1 MPDNELSRHRA
12 QLEALRA
19 AYVEKLPETFERLE
33 ALIDAIPTDPND
45 AVGLDNLNASLGL
58 LYQEAHKLA
67 GTSGSLGLEC
77 VSTAARQ
84 LLSLAE
90 NWHTHPL
97 DALSKREMMDTLV
110 ETMRNCDLKPVEESP
125 GPSKRGSRK
134 IHIVDDD
141 ELVAQ
146 EMLTWLIEAGFDAEV
161 FLSSSVYLD
170 IFETLARPDMIIMD
184 VAFGEDMSA
193 GPDIIRQLRNRLGR
207 MPAVIFLSIHDEMPA
222 RLAALRAGASRYL
235 VKPVTKD
242 RLMDLAHEFAERKH
256 TTTYRVLLVDDDQTA
271 LQAAKIQLEYVGL
284 EVHACEEP
292 LQALTVARAI
302 RPDVI
307 ILDIVMPNVSG
318 TELAVILREDREFD
332 ATPIVFLTSQS
343 HQDEKTLSVA
353 LGGDDYVLKP
363 FDADYLTATVRAR
376 AKRSRRLRELIN
388 ATDSR

>member
-33 ALIDAIPTDPND
+33 ALIDAIPTDPSD
-45 AVGLDNLNASLGL
+45 AFGLDNLNASLGL

-67 GTSGSLGLEC
+67 GTSGSLGLEY

-97 DALSKREMMDTLV
+97 DALSKRETMDTLV

-318 TELAVILREDREFD
+318 TELAAILREDREFD

-343 HQDEKTLSVA
+343 HKDEKTLSVA

-363 FDADYLTATVRAR
+363 FDTDYLTATVRAR

>member
-318 TELAVILREDREFD
+318 TELAAILREDREFD

>member
-33 ALIDAIPTDPND
+33 ALIDAIPTDPSD
-45 AVGLDNLNASLGL
+45 AFGLDNLNASLGL

-67 GTSGSLGLEC
+67 GTSGSLGLEY
-77 VSTAARQ
+77 VSTAAMQ

-97 DALSKREMMDTLV
+97 DALSKRETMDTLV

-318 TELAVILREDREFD
+318 TELAAILREDREFD

-363 FDADYLTATVRAR
+363 FDTDYLTATVRAR

>member
-19 AYVEKLPETFERLE
+19 DYVEKMPETFERLE
-33 ALIDAIPTDPND
+33 GLIDAIPTDPND

-110 ETMRNCDLKPVEESP
+110 ETMRNCDLRPVEESP

-318 TELAVILREDREFD
+318 TELAAILREDREFD

-363 FDADYLTATVRAR
+363 FDTDYLTATVRAR

>member
-19 AYVEKLPETFERLE
+19 DYVEKMPETFERLE

-318 TELAVILREDREFD
+318 TELAAILREDREFD

-363 FDADYLTATVRAR
+363 FDTDYLTATVRAR

>member
-33 ALIDAIPTDPND
+33 ALIDAIPTDPSD
-45 AVGLDNLNASLGL
+45 AFGLDNLNASLGL

-67 GTSGSLGLEC
+67 GTSGSLGLEY

-97 DALSKREMMDTLV
+97 DALSKRETMDTLV

-318 TELAVILREDREFD
+318 TELAAILREDREFD

>member
-1 MPDNELSRHRA
+1 MPENELSRHRA

-19 AYVEKLPETFERLE
+19 DYVEKMPETFERLE
-33 ALIDAIPTDPND
+33 GLIDAIPTDPND

-97 DALSKREMMDTLV
+97 DALSTREMMDTLV

-318 TELAVILREDREFD
+318 TELAAILREDREFD

>member
-19 AYVEKLPETFERLE
+19 DYVEKMPETFERLE
-33 ALIDAIPTDPND
+33 GLIDAIPTDPND

-318 TELAVILREDREFD
+318 TELAAILREDREFD

-363 FDADYLTATVRAR
+363 FDTDYLTATVRAR

>member
-33 ALIDAIPTDPND
+33 ALIDAIPTDPSD
-45 AVGLDNLNASLGL
+45 AFGLDNLNASLGL

-67 GTSGSLGLEC
+67 GTSGSLGLEY

-97 DALSKREMMDTLV
+97 DALSKRETMDTLV

-125 GPSKRGSRK
+125 GPNKRGSRK

-242 RLMDLAHEFAERKH
+242 RLMDLAHQFAERKH

-318 TELAVILREDREFD
+318 TELAAILREDREFD

-363 FDADYLTATVRAR
+363 FDTDYLTATVRAR

>member
-33 ALIDAIPTDPND
+33 ALIDAIPTDPSD
-45 AVGLDNLNASLGL
+45 AFGLDNLNASLGL

-67 GTSGSLGLEC
+67 GTSGSLGLEY

-97 DALSKREMMDTLV
+97 DALSKRETMDTLV

-318 TELAVILREDREFD
+318 TELAAILREDREFD

-363 FDADYLTATVRAR
+363 FDADYLTTTVRAR

>member
-12 QLEALRA
+12 QLEALRT
-19 AYVEKLPETFERLE
+19 AYVEKMPETFERLE
-33 ALIDAIPTDPND
+33 ALIDAIPTDPD
-45 AVGLDNLNASLGL
+45 EASGLDNLNASLGL

-90 NWHTHPL
+90 NWYTHPL
-97 DALSKREMMDTLV
+97 DALSKREMMDTLIG
-110 ETMRNCDLKPVEESP
+110 TMRNCDPEPVQQSP
-125 GPSKRGSRK
+125 GPGKLGSRK

-146 EMLTWLIEAGFDAEV
+146 EMLTWLVEAGFDAEV

-184 VAFGEDMSA
+184 VAFGKDMRA

-207 MPAVIFLSIHDEMPA
+207 MPAVIFLSIHDEMPT

-318 TELAVILREDREFD
+318 TELAAILREDREFD

-376 AKRSRRLRELIN
+376 AKRSRRLRELID

>member
-1 MPDNELSRHRA
+1 MPDKELSKHRA

-19 AYVEKLPETFERLE
+19 AYVGKMPETFERLE
-33 ALIDAIPTDPND
+33 ALIDTIPTAPNQ
-45 AVGLDNLNASLGL
+45 ATGLDNLNASLGL

-90 NWHTHPL
+90 NWHTNPL
-97 DALSKREMMDTLV
+97 DSVAKKEMMDTLLK
-110 ETMRNCDLKPVEESP
+110 TMRDCDMKPAEESSEP
-125 GPSKRGSRK
+125 TRLGSRK

-146 EMLTWLIEAGFDAEV
+146 EMLTWLVEAGFDAEV

-170 IFETLARPDMIIMD
+170 AFETLPQPDMIIMD
-184 VAFGEDMSA
+184 VAFGKDMGA

-222 RLAALRAGASRYL
+222 RLSALRAGASRYL

-242 RLMDLAHEFAERKH
+242 RLMALAHEFAERKN
-256 TTTYRVLLVDDDQTA
+256 TTTYRVLMVDDDQTA
-271 LQAAKIQLEYVGL
+271 LQAAKIQLEQVGL

-292 LQALTVARAI
+292 LEALAVARDI

-307 ILDIVMPNVSG
+307 ILDIVMPDVSG
-318 TELAVILREDREFD
+318 TELAAILREDREFD
-332 ATPIVFLTSQS
+332 ATPILFLTSQT

-353 LGGDDYVLKP
+353 LGGDDYILKP
-363 FDADYLTATVRAR
+363 FDADYLTATVLAR

-388 ATDSR
+388 ATDTR

>member
-19 AYVEKLPETFERLE
+19 DYVEKMPETFERLE
-33 ALIDAIPTDPND
+33 GLIDAIPTDPND

-318 TELAVILREDREFD
+318 TELAAILREDREFD

>member
-1 MPDNELSRHRA
+1 MPENELSRHRA

-19 AYVEKLPETFERLE
+19 DYVEKMPETFERLE
-33 ALIDAIPTDPND
+33 GLIDAIPTDPND

-318 TELAVILREDREFD
+318 TELAAILREDREFD

>member
-33 ALIDAIPTDPND
+33 ALIDAIPTDPSD
-45 AVGLDNLNASLGL
+45 AFGLDNLNASLGL

-67 GTSGSLGLEC
+67 GTSGSLGLEY

-97 DALSKREMMDTLV
+97 DALSKRETMDTLV

-271 LQAAKIQLEYVGL
+271 LHAAKIQLEYVGL

-292 LQALTVARAI
+292 LQALTVARSI

-318 TELAVILREDREFD
+318 TELAAILREDREFD

-363 FDADYLTATVRAR
+363 FDTDYLTATVRAR

>member
-318 TELAVILREDREFD
+318 TELAAILREDREFD

-363 FDADYLTATVRAR
+363 FDTDYLTATVRAR

>member
-363 FDADYLTATVRAR
+363 FDADYQTATVRAR

>member
-19 AYVEKLPETFERLE
+19 DYVEKMPETFERLE
-33 ALIDAIPTDPND
+33 GLIDAIPTDPND
-45 AVGLDNLNASLGL
+45 AVGLNNLNASLGL

-318 TELAVILREDREFD
+318 TELAAILREDREFD

-363 FDADYLTATVRAR
+363 FDTDYLTATVRAR

>member
-1 MPDNELSRHRA
+1 MPENELSRHRA

-19 AYVEKLPETFERLE
+19 DYVEKMPETFERLE
-33 ALIDAIPTDPND
+33 GLIEAIPTDPND

-318 TELAVILREDREFD
+318 TELAAILREDREFD

-363 FDADYLTATVRAR
+363 FDTDYLTATVRAR

>member
-1 MPDNELSRHRA
+1 MPENELSRHRA

-19 AYVEKLPETFERLE
+19 DYVEKMPETFERLE
-33 ALIDAIPTDPND
+33 GLIDAIPTDPND

-318 TELAVILREDREFD
+318 TELAAILREDREFD

-363 FDADYLTATVRAR
+363 FDTDYLTATVRAR

>member
-1 MPDNELSRHRA
+1 MPDNDLSKHRA

-19 AYVEKLPETFERLE
+19 VYVEKMPETFERLE
-33 ALIDAIPTDPND
+33 ALIEAIQADANEPS
-45 AVGLDNLNASLGL
+45 GFDNLNATLGL
-58 LYQEAHKLA
+58 LCQEAHKLA

-97 DALSKREMMDTLV
+97 NVLSKTEMMDTLI
-110 ETMRNCDLKPVEESP
+110 ETMRNCDLEPVQESP
-125 GPSKRGSRK
+125 GPGKPGSRK

-141 ELVAQ
+141 ELIAQ
-146 EMLTWLIEAGFDAEV
+146 EMLTWLVEAGFDAEV

-170 IFETLARPDMIIMD
+170 VFETLPRPDMIIMD
-184 VAFGEDMSA
+184 VAFGRDMGA

-256 TTTYRVLLVDDDQTA
+256 STTYRVLLVDDDQTA
-271 LQAAKIQLEYVGL
+271 LQAAKIQLEQVGL
-284 EVHACEEP
+284 EVHTCDAP
-292 LQALTVARAI
+292 LEALSVARAI

-307 ILDIVMPNVSG
+307 ILDIVMPDVSG
-318 TELAVILREDREFD
+318 TELAAILREDREFD
-332 ATPIVFLTSQS
+332 ATPIVFLTSQT

-353 LGGDDYVLKP
+353 LGGDDYILKP

-388 ATDSR
+388 ATETR

>member
-1 MPDNELSRHRA
+1 MPENELSRHRA

-19 AYVEKLPETFERLE
+19 DYVEKMPETFERLE
-33 ALIDAIPTDPND
+33 GLIDAIPTDPND

-77 VSTAARQ
+77 VSTAAGQ

-318 TELAVILREDREFD
+318 TELAAILREDREFD

-363 FDADYLTATVRAR
+363 FDTDYLTATVRAR